1 MTQTKDDDNVVVT
14 LVRLE
19 PEILI
24 CNQCEGA
31 LFHIYDD
38 GSMVCARK
46 KCGMKTRIDLYKDD
60 NDGD

>member
-1 MTQTKDDDNVVVT
+1 MTQMKDNVVVT

-24 CNQCEGA
+24 CNQCDGA

-38 GSMVCARK
+38 GSMVCANK
-46 KCGMKTRIDLYKDD
+46 DCGMKTRIDLYKDD
-60 NDGD
+60 DDSD